1 MLLSLFLFSTKPT
14 FGTYVLDL
22 LFVGLLESPL
32 LAAAWLGIRGLRQG
46 RYSGATAWAAK
57 ALVCLLALMSGGFHW
72 YVFFVISSSPLLGV
86 TLSIVLP
93 LWFIIKTLRMMP
105 VVTRPRG

>member
-57 ALVCLLALMSGGFHW
+57 ALVCLLALMSGDSIGM
-72 YVFFVISSSPLLGV
+72 SSSSSAHPP
-86 TLSIVLP
+86 S
-93 LWFIIKTLRMMP
+93 WA
-105 VVTRPRG
+105 